1 MKKRVLGIL
10 GVCASFMLLLSA
22 CSNSGTAGSGAA
34 SQAESVSEG
43 VSSAQQ
49 NAESDVELA
58 RLENKEEFRMAV
70 KPFTTLDPCMGW
82 GQYGPSLIQSK
93 LMQINSTTIEK
104 DLATD
109 YSVSDDG
116 LVWTFK
122 IRDDVKFH
130 DGSKLTAADVAFTF
144 NNTKAIAGKVDLAN
158 MDEAV
163 AVDDTT
169 VEFRMN
175 KPFSSFLYN
184 TAALA
189 IVPEKS
195 YVDSATYAKNPIGS
209 GPYKFVQYDEGQQL
223 IMERNDDYY
232 GDKPIFK
239 KLVLLMMDTSSAFAA
254 VQAGTVDMAKI
265 DEQSAQSQVQGYK
278 LKEFTTFDYRSI
290 SMPYNKPGTTTEE
303 GDPIGNAVTSDVAV
317 RKALS
322 LGISREAIVQNAL
335 SGYGEATFDVFS
347 KFGWGLGDLVKD
359 VKDGDVEAAKKI
371 LDEAGWVEGSDGIR
385 EKDGVKAEFELLYGA
400 NAVDRQA
407 IAMSFAEEAKK
418 LGISVKPVGKDYDEI
433 KKLAKSTPMVLG
445 GGHCNPMNVDMI
457 YDGRFAKTTGWSNV
471 IGYSNAK
478 TDEYIE
484 KAFAAKTDEEAN
496 EYWQKVSWD
505 GTEGPSV
512 LGETCYIPLCY
523 IRHLY
528 FVREGIDLG
537 KDVILAHDH
546 GTASLQDVIHWDY
559 KAAN

>member
-1 MKKRVLGIL
+1 MKSKVFRILGI
-10 GVCASFMLLLSA
+10 CASFALLLSA
-22 CSNSGTAGSGAA
+22 CSNSSTTSSSAV
-34 SQAESVSEG
+34 SQADSAASVSEETT
-43 VSSAQQ
+43 A
-49 NAESDVELA
+49 SDSDLA
-58 RLENKEEFRMAV
+58 RLENKEELRIAV
-70 KPFTTLDPCMGW
+70 KAFTTLDPCMGW

-93 LMQINSTTIEK
+93 LMQINSTSIEK
-104 DLATD
+104 DLATE

-163 AVDDTT
+163 AIDDTT

-195 YVDSATYAKNPIGS
+195 YVDSATYSKNPIGS

-232 GDKPIFK
+232 ADKSNFK
-239 KLVLLMMDTSSAFAA
+239 KLVLIMMDTSSAFAA
-254 VQAGTVDMAKI
+254 VQAGTVDMAKV
-265 DEQSAQSQVQGYK
+265 DEQSAQTQVGGYY
-278 LKEFTTFDYRSI
+278 LKEFTTYDYRSI
-290 SMPYNKPGTTTEE
+290 SMPYNTPGTTTEE

-322 LGISREAIVQNAL
+322 LGISREGMVQNAL
-335 SGYGEATFDVFS
+335 AGYGEATFDVFS
-347 KFGWGLGDLVKD
+347 KFDWGLGDLVKD

-471 IGYSNAK
+471 IGYSNEK
-478 TDEYIE
+478 TDKYIE
-484 KAFAAKTDEEAN
+484 QAFSAKTDEEAN
-496 EYWQKVSWD
+496 EFWQKVSWD

-512 LGETCYIPLCY
+512 LGETCYIPICY

-528 FVREGIDLG
+528 FVRDGIDLG

-546 GTASLQDVIHWDY
+546 GAASLQDVIHWDY
-559 KAAN
+559 KAAK

>member
-1 MKKRVLGIL
+1 MKNKVFRILGI
-10 GVCASFMLLLSA
+10 CASFALLLSA
-22 CSNSGTAGSGAA
+22 CSNSSTTSSSAV
-34 SQAESVSEG
+34 SQADSAASVSEETT
-43 VSSAQQ
+43 A
-49 NAESDVELA
+49 SDSDLA
-58 RLENKEEFRMAV
+58 RLENKEELRIAV
-70 KPFTTLDPCMGW
+70 KAFTTLDPCMGW

-93 LMQINSTTIEK
+93 LMQINSTSIEK
-104 DLATD
+104 DLATE

-163 AVDDTT
+163 AIDDTT

-195 YVDSATYAKNPIGS
+195 YVDSATYSKNPIGS
-209 GPYKFVQYDEGQQL
+209 GPYKFVQYDEGQQV

-232 GDKPIFK
+232 ADKSNFK
-239 KLVLLMMDTSSAFAA
+239 KLVLIMMDTSSAFAA
-254 VQAGTVDMAKI
+254 VQAGTVDMAKV
-265 DEQSAQSQVQGYK
+265 DEQSAQTQVDGYY
-278 LKEFTTFDYRSI
+278 LKEFTTYDYRSI
-290 SMPYNKPGTTTEE
+290 SMPYNTPGTTTEE

-322 LGISREAIVQNAL
+322 LGISREGMVQNAL
-335 SGYGEATFDVFS
+335 AGYGEATFDVFS
-347 KFGWGLGDLVKD
+347 KFDWGLGDLVKD

-471 IGYSNAK
+471 IGYSNEK
-478 TDEYIE
+478 TDKYIE
-484 KAFAAKTDEEAN
+484 QAFSAKTDEEAN
-496 EYWQKVSWD
+496 KFWQKVSWD

-512 LGETCYIPLCY
+512 LGETCYIPICY

-528 FVREGIDLG
+528 FVRDGIDLG

-546 GTASLQDVIHWDY
+546 GAASLQDVIHWDY

>member
-1 MKKRVLGIL
+1 MKNKVFRILGI
-10 GVCASFMLLLSA
+10 CASFALLLSA
-22 CSNSGTAGSGAA
+22 CSNSSTTSSSAV
-34 SQAESVSEG
+34 SQADSAASVSEETT
-43 VSSAQQ
+43 A
-49 NAESDVELA
+49 SDSDLA
-58 RLENKEEFRMAV
+58 RLENKEELRIAV
-70 KPFTTLDPCMGW
+70 KAFTTLDPCMGW

-93 LMQINSTTIEK
+93 LMQINSTSIEK
-104 DLATD
+104 DLATE

-163 AVDDTT
+163 AIDDTI

-195 YVDSATYAKNPIGS
+195 YVDSATYSKNPIGS
-209 GPYKFVQYDEGQQL
+209 GPYKFVQYDEGQQV

-232 GDKPIFK
+232 ADKSNFK
-239 KLVLLMMDTSSAFAA
+239 KLVLIMMDTSSAFAA
-254 VQAGTVDMAKI
+254 VQAGTVDMAKV
-265 DEQSAQSQVQGYK
+265 DEQSAQTQVGGYY
-278 LKEFTTFDYRSI
+278 LKEFTTYDYRSI
-290 SMPYNKPGTTTEE
+290 SMPYNTPGTTTEE

-322 LGISREAIVQNAL
+322 LGISREGMVQNAL
-335 SGYGEATFDVFS
+335 AGYGEATFDVFS
-347 KFGWGLGDLVKD
+347 KFDWGLGDLVKD

-457 YDGRFAKTTGWSNV
+457 YDGRFAKITGWSNV
-471 IGYSNAK
+471 IGYSNEK
-478 TDEYIE
+478 TDKYIE
-484 KAFAAKTDEEAN
+484 QAFSAKTDEEAN
-496 EYWQKVSWD
+496 KFWQKVSWD

-512 LGETCYIPLCY
+512 LGETCYIPICY

-528 FVREGIDLG
+528 FVRDGIDLG

-546 GTASLQDVIHWDY
+546 GAASLQDVIHWDY
-559 KAAN
+559 KAAK

>member
-1 MKKRVLGIL
+1 MKSKVFRILGI
-10 GVCASFMLLLSA
+10 CASFALLLSA
-22 CSNSGTAGSGAA
+22 CSNSSTTSSSAV
-34 SQAESVSEG
+34 SQADSAASVSEETT
-43 VSSAQQ
+43 A
-49 NAESDVELA
+49 SDSDLA
-58 RLENKEEFRMAV
+58 RLENKEELRIAV
-70 KPFTTLDPCMGW
+70 KAFTTLDPCMGW

-93 LMQINSTTIEK
+93 LMQINSTSIEK
-104 DLATD
+104 DLATE

-163 AVDDTT
+163 AIDDTT

-195 YVDSATYAKNPIGS
+195 YVDSATYSKNPIGS
-209 GPYKFVQYDEGQQL
+209 GPYKFVQYDEGQQV

-232 GDKPIFK
+232 ADKSNFK
-239 KLVLLMMDTSSAFAA
+239 KLVLIMMDTSSAFAA
-254 VQAGTVDMAKI
+254 VQAGTVDMAKV
-265 DEQSAQSQVQGYK
+265 DEQSAQTQVGGYY
-278 LKEFTTFDYRSI
+278 LKEFTTYDYRSI
-290 SMPYNKPGTTTEE
+290 SMPYNTPGTTTEE

-322 LGISREAIVQNAL
+322 LGISREGMVQNAL
-335 SGYGEATFDVFS
+335 AGYGEATFDVFS
-347 KFGWGLGDLVKD
+347 KFDWGLGDLVKD

-457 YDGRFAKTTGWSNV
+457 YDGRFAKITGWSNV
-471 IGYSNAK
+471 IGYSNEK
-478 TDEYIE
+478 TDKYIE
-484 KAFAAKTDEEAN
+484 QAFSAKTDEEAN
-496 EYWQKVSWD
+496 EFWQKVSWD

-512 LGETCYIPLCY
+512 LGETCYIPICY

-528 FVREGIDLG
+528 FVRDGIDLG

-546 GTASLQDVIHWDY
+546 GAASLQDVIHWNY
-559 KAAN
+559 KAAK

>member
-1 MKKRVLGIL
+1 MKNKVFRILGI
-10 GVCASFMLLLSA
+10 CASFALLLSA
-22 CSNSGTAGSGAA
+22 CSNSSTTSSSAV
-34 SQAESVSEG
+34 SQADSAASVSEETT
-43 VSSAQQ
+43 A
-49 NAESDVELA
+49 SDSDLA
-58 RLENKEEFRMAV
+58 RLENKEELRIAV
-70 KPFTTLDPCMGW
+70 KAFTTLDPCMGW

-93 LMQINSTTIEK
+93 LMQIDSTSIEK
-104 DLATD
+104 DLATE

-163 AVDDTT
+163 AIDDTT

-195 YVDSATYAKNPIGS
+195 YVDSATYSKNPIGS
-209 GPYKFVQYDEGQQL
+209 GPYKFVQYDEGQQV

-232 GDKPIFK
+232 ADKSNFK
-239 KLVLLMMDTSSAFAA
+239 KLVLIMMDTSSAFAA
-254 VQAGTVDMAKI
+254 VQAGTVDMAKV
-265 DEQSAQSQVQGYK
+265 DEQSAQTQVGGYY

-290 SMPYNKPGTTTEE
+290 SMPYNTPGTTTEE

-322 LGISREAIVQNAL
+322 LGISREGMVQNAL
-335 SGYGEATFDVFS
+335 AGYGEATFDVFS
-347 KFGWGLGDLVKD
+347 KFDWGLGDLVKD

-471 IGYSNAK
+471 IGYSNEK
-478 TDEYIE
+478 TDKYIE
-484 KAFAAKTDEEAN
+484 QAFSAKTDEEAN
-496 EYWQKVSWD
+496 EFWQKVSWD

-512 LGETCYIPLCY
+512 LGETCYIPICY

-528 FVREGIDLG
+528 FVRDGIDLG

-546 GTASLQDVIHWDY
+546 GAASLQDVIHWDY
-559 KAAN
+559 KAAK

>member
-1 MKKRVLGIL
+1 MKNKVFRILGI
-10 GVCASFMLLLSA
+10 CASFALLLSA
-22 CSNSGTAGSGAA
+22 CSNSSTTSSSAV
-34 SQAESVSEG
+34 SQADSAASVSEETT
-43 VSSAQQ
+43 A
-49 NAESDVELA
+49 SDSDLA
-58 RLENKEEFRMAV
+58 RLENKEELRIAV
-70 KPFTTLDPCMGW
+70 KAFTTLDPCMGW

-93 LMQINSTTIEK
+93 LMQINSTSIEK
-104 DLATD
+104 DLATE

-163 AVDDTT
+163 AIDDTT

-195 YVDSATYAKNPIGS
+195 YVDSATYSKNPIGS
-209 GPYKFVQYDEGQQL
+209 GPYKFVQYDEGQQV

-232 GDKPIFK
+232 ADKSNFK
-239 KLVLLMMDTSSAFAA
+239 KLVLIMMDTSSAFAA
-254 VQAGTVDMAKI
+254 VQAGTVDMAKV
-265 DEQSAQSQVQGYK
+265 DEQSAQTQVGGYY
-278 LKEFTTFDYRSI
+278 LKEFTTYDYRSI
-290 SMPYNKPGTTTEE
+290 SMPYNTPGTTTEE

-322 LGISREAIVQNAL
+322 LGISREGMVQNAL
-335 SGYGEATFDVFS
+335 AGYGEATFDVFS
-347 KFGWGLGDLVKD
+347 KFDWGLGDLVKD

-418 LGISVKPVGKDYDEI
+418 LGISVKPAGKDYDEI

-471 IGYSNAK
+471 IGYSNEK
-478 TDEYIE
+478 TDKYIE
-484 KAFAAKTDEEAN
+484 QAFSAKTDEEAN
-496 EYWQKVSWD
+496 KFWQKVSWD

-512 LGETCYIPLCY
+512 LGETCYIPICY

-528 FVREGIDLG
+528 FVRDGIDLG

-546 GTASLQDVIHWDY
+546 GAASLQDVIHWDY
-559 KAAN
+559 KAAK

>member
-1 MKKRVLGIL
+1 MKNKVFRILGI
-10 GVCASFMLLLSA
+10 CASFALLLSA
-22 CSNSGTAGSGAA
+22 CSNSSTTSSSAV
-34 SQAESVSEG
+34 SQADSAASVSEETT
-43 VSSAQQ
+43 A
-49 NAESDVELA
+49 SDSDLA
-58 RLENKEEFRMAV
+58 RLENKEELRIAV
-70 KPFTTLDPCMGW
+70 KAFTTLDPCMGW

-93 LMQINSTTIEK
+93 LMQINSTSIEK
-104 DLATD
+104 DLATE

-163 AVDDTT
+163 AIDDTT

-195 YVDSATYAKNPIGS
+195 YVDSATYSKNPIGS
-209 GPYKFVQYDEGQQL
+209 GPYKFVQYDEGQQV

-232 GDKPIFK
+232 ADKSNFK
-239 KLVLLMMDTSSAFAA
+239 KLVLIMMDTSSAFAA
-254 VQAGTVDMAKI
+254 VQAGTVDMAKV
-265 DEQSAQSQVQGYK
+265 DEQSAQTQVGGYY
-278 LKEFTTFDYRSI
+278 LKEFTTYDYRSI
-290 SMPYNKPGTTTEE
+290 SMPYNTPGTTTEE

-322 LGISREAIVQNAL
+322 LGISREGMVQNAL
-335 SGYGEATFDVFS
+335 AGYGEATFDVFS
-347 KFGWGLGDLVKD
+347 KFDWGLGDLVKD

-457 YDGRFAKTTGWSNV
+457 YDGRFAKITGWSNV
-471 IGYSNAK
+471 IGYSNEK
-478 TDEYIE
+478 TDKYIE
-484 KAFAAKTDEEAN
+484 QAFSAKTDEEAN
-496 EYWQKVSWD
+496 EFWQKVSWD

-512 LGETCYIPLCY
+512 LGETCYIPICY

-528 FVREGIDLG
+528 FVRDGIDLG

-546 GTASLQDVIHWDY
+546 GAASLQDVIHWDY
-559 KAAN
+559 KATK

>member
-1 MKKRVLGIL
+1 MKNKVFRILGI
-10 GVCASFMLLLSA
+10 CASFALLLSA
-22 CSNSGTAGSGAA
+22 CSNSSTTSSSAV
-34 SQAESVSEG
+34 SQADSAASVSEETT
-43 VSSAQQ
+43 A
-49 NAESDVELA
+49 SDSDLA
-58 RLENKEEFRMAV
+58 RLENKEELRIAV
-70 KPFTTLDPCMGW
+70 KAFTTLDPCMGW

-93 LMQINSTTIEK
+93 LMQINSTSIEK
-104 DLATD
+104 DLATE

-163 AVDDTT
+163 AIDDTT

-195 YVDSATYAKNPIGS
+195 YVDSATYSKNPIGS
-209 GPYKFVQYDEGQQL
+209 GPYKFVQYDEGQQV

-232 GDKPIFK
+232 ADKSNFK
-239 KLVLLMMDTSSAFAA
+239 KLVLIMMDTSSAFAA
-254 VQAGTVDMAKI
+254 VQAGTVDMAKV
-265 DEQSAQSQVQGYK
+265 DEQSAQTQVGGYY
-278 LKEFTTFDYRSI
+278 LKEFTTYDYRSI
-290 SMPYNKPGTTTEE
+290 SMPYNTPGTTTEE

-322 LGISREAIVQNAL
+322 LGISREGMVQNAL
-335 SGYGEATFDVFS
+335 AGYGEATFDVFS
-347 KFGWGLGDLVKD
+347 KFDWGLGDLVKD

-471 IGYSNAK
+471 IGYSNEK
-478 TDEYIE
+478 TDKYIE
-484 KAFAAKTDEEAN
+484 QAFSAKTDEEAN
-496 EYWQKVSWD
+496 KFWQKVSWD

-512 LGETCYIPLCY
+512 LGETCYIPICY

-528 FVREGIDLG
+528 FVRDGIDLG

-546 GTASLQDVIHWDY
+546 GAASLQDVIHWDY
-559 KAAN
+559 KAAK

>member
-1 MKKRVLGIL
+1 MKSKVFRILGI
-10 GVCASFMLLLSA
+10 CASFALLLSA
-22 CSNSGTAGSGAA
+22 CSNSSTTSSSAV
-34 SQAESVSEG
+34 SQADSAASVSEETT
-43 VSSAQQ
+43 A
-49 NAESDVELA
+49 SDSELA

-254 VQAGTVDMAKI
+254 VQAGTVDMAKV
-265 DEQSAQSQVQGYK
+265 DEASAQSQVQGYK

-290 SMPYNKPGTTTEE
+290 SMPYNKPGTTTDE
-303 GDPIGNAVTSDVAV
+303 GDPIGNAVTSDMAI

-322 LGISREAIVQNAL
+322 IGIDREAIVENAL
-335 SGYGEATFDVFS
+335 SGYGEPTLDVFS
-347 KFGWGLGDLVKD
+347 KFDWGLGDLTKD
-359 VKDGDVEAAKKI
+359 VKDGDVDAAKKI

-385 EKDGVKAEFELLYGA
+385 EKDGVKAEFDLLYIST
-400 NAVDRQA
+400 AVDRQA
-407 IAMSFAEEAKK
+407 IALAVSQEAKK
-418 LGISVKPVGKDYDEI
+418 LGIVVNPLGKDSDEI
-433 KKLAKSTPMVLG
+433 KKLSKSTPMVLG

-484 KAFAAKTDEEAN
+484 KAFSAKTDKEAN

-512 LGETCYIPLCY
+512 LGETCYIPVCY

-528 FVREGIDLG
+528 FIREGIDLG

-559 KAAN
+559 KAAK

>member
-1 MKKRVLGIL
+1 MKNKVFRILGI
-10 GVCASFMLLLSA
+10 CASFALLLSA
-22 CSNSGTAGSGAA
+22 CSNSSTTSSSAV
-34 SQAESVSEG
+34 SQADSAASVSEETT
-43 VSSAQQ
+43 A
-49 NAESDVELA
+49 SDSDLA
-58 RLENKEEFRMAV
+58 RLENKEELRIAV
-70 KPFTTLDPCMGW
+70 KAFTTLDPCMGW

-93 LMQINSTTIEK
+93 LMQIDSTSIEK
-104 DLATD
+104 DLATE

-163 AVDDTT
+163 AIDDTT

-195 YVDSATYAKNPIGS
+195 YVDSATYSKNPIGS
-209 GPYKFVQYDEGQQL
+209 GPYKFVQYDEGQQV

-232 GDKPIFK
+232 ADKSNFK
-239 KLVLLMMDTSSAFAA
+239 KLVLIMMDTSSAFAA
-254 VQAGTVDMAKI
+254 VQAGTVDMAKV
-265 DEQSAQSQVQGYK
+265 DEQSAQIQVGGYY
-278 LKEFTTFDYRSI
+278 LKEFTTYDYRSI
-290 SMPYNKPGTTTEE
+290 SMPYNTPGTTTEE

-322 LGISREAIVQNAL
+322 LGISREGMVQNAL
-335 SGYGEATFDVFS
+335 AGYGEATFDVFS
-347 KFGWGLGDLVKD
+347 KFDWGLGDLVKD

-471 IGYSNAK
+471 IGYSNEK
-478 TDEYIE
+478 TDKYIE
-484 KAFAAKTDEEAN
+484 QAFSAKTDEEAN
-496 EYWQKVSWD
+496 KFWQKVSWD

-512 LGETCYIPLCY
+512 LGETCYIPICY

-528 FVREGIDLG
+528 FVRDGIDLG

-546 GTASLQDVIHWDY
+546 GAASLQDVIHWDY